1 MAYDVPAIQDVG
13 ADQESQGW
21 AGADKQDLDF
31 IKFDQYMV
39 ELRDQPGFRVEQDKC
54 CDYYDNN
61 QLDTG
66 TLQTLQDR
74 GLAPLIENLVKP
86 TVDTVLGMEAK
97 TRSDWRVQADGDE
110 YQDVAEA
117 LSTKLHEAVREAR
130 ADRARSD
137 AYASQIKAGLGWV
150 EVSRQ
155 SDPFKYPYRVAA
167 VHRREIFWDW
177 LAREPDLSDA
187 RYQIRKR
194 WFDRENLKTFLPQH
208 AGLIDAVGA
217 GWGRQ
222 WIERATQNLQLAQ
235 ALDIERAW
243 SLEDYE
249 WRDIGRSRVMLFEV
263 TYRVYCRGYVFKLA
277 DGRTIELDMRNPL
290 HMAALASGK
299 MQPKPAVYSKLR
311 QSLWL
316 GPHKLVDRDR
326 KSRSFKYV
334 PFWGNRED
342 TTNVPYGLI
351 RTMISPQDE
360 INARKQKLM
369 WMLSARRLRIDSD
382 ALDPKVNTITDVL
395 AELSRPDAAIVLNP
409 ARLNKQGAI
418 EIDENLGMAAEQFK
432 IYQASKEALQQAA
445 GVYQAMLGD
454 AKGGA
459 TSGIA
464 INSLV
469 EQGSITLAEINDNY
483 RYAQHQVGALM
494 LELIRED
501 MTGQQVDVIV
511 GEDPRKKTISLNT
524 PSVHPETQMQVLAN
538 DVERS
543 KVKVA
548 LEDVPSTPA
557 YRGQVLQMLTEVMK
571 GLDPQMQGLLTP
583 FYIEATEL
591 PKRKELA
598 ELIRK
603 KMGIAATDPRTMTD
617 AEKQQEQQAMQEAQQ
632 MKMLQFKAME
642 ADVEAKI
649 AMVQKIRAEAMKIEA
664 ETQGMGAGNPEADQA
679 RAAMADQLKAAEEVA
694 QKQISGLTQQLA
706 KVRDSKDQEILKLT
720 LAMQN
725 EDSRASAEIRR
736 AEIDRETKI
745 AVATLEAE
753 RDRVMATVQAQMKDM
768 KAGFEKKLAALAAKA
783 KPAAKPKAKAAA

>member
-1 MAYDVPAIQDVG
+1 
-13 ADQESQGW
+13 
-21 AGADKQDLDF
+21 
-31 IKFDQYMV
+31 
-39 ELRDQPGFRVEQDKC
+39 
-54 CDYYDNN
+54 
-61 QLDTG
+61 
-66 TLQTLQDR
+66 
-74 GLAPLIENLVKP
+74 
-86 TVDTVLGMEAK
+86 
-97 TRSDWRVQADGDE
+97 
-110 YQDVAEA
+110 
-117 LSTKLHEAVREAR
+117 
-130 ADRARSD
+130 
-137 AYASQIKAGLGWV
+137 
-150 EVSRQ
+150 
-155 SDPFKYPYRVAA
+155 
-167 VHRREIFWDW
+167 
-177 LAREPDLSDA
+177 
-187 RYQIRKR
+187 
-194 WFDRENLKTFLPQH
+194 
-208 AGLIDAVGA
+208 
-217 GWGRQ
+217 
-222 WIERATQNLQLAQ
+222 
-235 ALDIERAW
+235 
-243 SLEDYE
+243 
-249 WRDIGRSRVMLFEV
+249 
-263 TYRVYCRGYVFKLA
+263 
-277 DGRTIELDMRNPL
+277 
-290 HMAALASGK
+290 
-299 MQPKPAVYSKLR
+299 
-311 QSLWL
+311 
-316 GPHKLVDRDR
+316 
-326 KSRSFKYV
+326 
-334 PFWGNRED
+334 
-342 TTNVPYGLI
+342 
-351 RTMISPQDE
+351 
-360 INARKQKLM
+360 M